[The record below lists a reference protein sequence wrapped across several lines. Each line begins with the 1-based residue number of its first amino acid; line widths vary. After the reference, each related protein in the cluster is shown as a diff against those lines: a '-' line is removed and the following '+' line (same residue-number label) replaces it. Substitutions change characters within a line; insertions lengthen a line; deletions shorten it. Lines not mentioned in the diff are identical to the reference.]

1 MVGLS
6 RLSSVDQNSFGN
18 GAGENSSQFG
28 RTPLDD
34 LFCNQNAAVESQ
46 QALYGGRWRHL
57 FAGAVNIQGGLC
69 LGLMK
74 KASLLVDHNEADLCR
89 SLGRTVVV
97 VTHDARIF
105 SFADRVLTLNNG
117 QMKPSVHTDSLNAV
131 RMDTNTPELTK
142 KAA

>member
-1 MVGLS
+1 MISFAIKTLLS
-6 RLSSVDQNSFGN
+6 NRSKLFTGV
-18 GAGENSSQFG
+18 AGVIFS
-28 RTPLDD
+28 LV
-34 LFCNQNAAVESQ
+34 L
-46 QALYGGRWRHL
+46 
-57 FAGAVNIQGGLC
+57 VNIQGGLY

-89 SLGRTVVV
+89 SLGKTVVV
-97 VTHDARIF
+97 VTHDSRIF

-131 RMDTNTPELTK
+131 RMDTNTPEPMK